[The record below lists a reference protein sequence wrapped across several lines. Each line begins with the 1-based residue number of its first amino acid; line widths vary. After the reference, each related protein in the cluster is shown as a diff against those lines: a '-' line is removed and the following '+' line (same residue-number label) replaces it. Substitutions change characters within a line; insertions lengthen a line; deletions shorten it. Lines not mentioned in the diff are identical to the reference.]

1 MSKKQDLVPQRIDL
15 KTVDIKGNAYVQVH
29 ERIRIFRQDQQ
40 YKGWSLITTP
50 TQLDNDVAMFKAEI
64 LNDKGVVI
72 ANGHAREV
80 KESSYINKTSYVE
93 NAETSAMG
101 RALGNL
107 GIGVETS
114 FCTADELLVAMAGQV
129 KEHSIQLANTSK
141 GTSPREIQKTEKLS
155 NDQIKKIKELEET
168 LAMPEADLST
178 MTFENAKKYFVFLT
192 NELKKGSA
200 NA

>member
-1 MSKKQDLVPQRIDL
+1 MTKKQELAPQRIDL
-15 KTVDIKGNAYVQVH
+15 KTVDIKGKAYVQVH
-29 ERIRIFRQDQQ
+29 ERIRVFRQDQQ

-50 TQLDNDVAMFKAEI
+50 IQLDNDVAMFKAEI
-64 LNDKGVVI
+64 INDKGTVI

-114 FCTADELLVAMAGQV
+114 FCTADELLVAMQAQSEKAAPV
-129 KEHSIQLANTSK
+129 K
-141 GTSPREIQKTEKLS
+141 PEIYKVEKLS
-155 NDQIKKIKELEET
+155 NEQIKKIKELEKL
-168 LAMPEADLST
+168 LAMPEADLNT
-178 MTFENAKKYFVFLT
+178 MNFEKAKQYFVFLT
-192 NELKKGSA
+192 NELKKGESK
-200 NA
+200 

>member
-1 MSKKQDLVPQRIDL
+1 MTKKQELAPQRIDL
-15 KTVDIKGNAYVQVH
+15 KTVDIKGKAYVQVH
-29 ERIRIFRQDQQ
+29 ERIRVFRQDQQ

-50 TQLDNDVAMFKAEI
+50 IQLDNDVAMFKAEI
-64 LNDKGVVI
+64 INEKGIVI

-114 FCTADELLVAMAGQV
+114 FCTADELLVAMQSQSEKTTPV
-129 KEHSIQLANTSK
+129 K
-141 GTSPREIQKTEKLS
+141 PEIHKVEKLS
-155 NDQIKKIKELEET
+155 NEQIKKIKELEKL
-168 LAMPEADLST
+168 LAMPEADLGT
-178 MTFENAKKYFVFLT
+178 MNFEKAKQYFVFLT
-192 NELKKGSA
+192 NELKKGESK
-200 NA
+200 